1 MSISP
6 VASHKSA
13 ARMRSSMSLTNVTR
27 LQNNSSYIGNAMH
40 VTFFRIWQIGTGQT
54 QAQWKAF
61 EGELEAFQAAI
72 RKSGGPFLLGSEV
85 SLVS

>member
-1 MSISP
+1 MILIRVS
-6 VASHKSA
+6 
-13 ARMRSSMSLTNVTR
+13 R
-27 LQNNSSYIGNAMH
+27 LSKHFDVYWQRYACNRCLG
-40 VTFFRIWQIGTGQT
+40 QIGTGQT

-72 RKSGGPFLLGSEV
+72 RKSGGPFLMGSEV

>member
-1 MSISP
+1 ML
-6 VASHKSA
+6 
-13 ARMRSSMSLTNVTR
+13 SSMSLTSLTR
-27 LQNNSSYIGNAMH
+27 LQVQLAVHRQHDACGFLN
-40 VTFFRIWQIGTGQT
+40 RCWQIGTGQT
-54 QAQWKAF
+54 QAPWKAF